1 MHICIYISIYKTFE
15 LDNTDKDTLFFWV
28 FNSGGIFMNQK
39 FIEKMKNELINQR
52 NTILESLSGQSDD
65 MRELVKTVESGDEAD
80 VAADA
85 IDRTLLTAL
94 GSQDAKRLQQ
104 IDNCLDRIYQN
115 KYGRCIK
122 CGKDIPK
129 GRLEAVPWAL
139 MCVNCASAEERKN
152 R

>member
-1 MHICIYISIYKTFE
+1 MHICIYISIYKIKK
-15 LDNTDKDTLFFWV
+15 LDNT
-28 FNSGGIFMNQK
+28 GQIFVVVKNREKLKMDQA
-39 FIEKMKNELINQR
+39 FIEKMKKELLKQR
-52 NTILESLSGQSDD
+52 KTILESLAGQSDD